1 MAKARRTRTL
11 RSRKSRNRRGGILGF
26 SKEEKFKEEVKKL
39 IKFNEM
45 ADTTATGKKTV
56 YV

>member
-1 MAKARRTRTL
+1 L